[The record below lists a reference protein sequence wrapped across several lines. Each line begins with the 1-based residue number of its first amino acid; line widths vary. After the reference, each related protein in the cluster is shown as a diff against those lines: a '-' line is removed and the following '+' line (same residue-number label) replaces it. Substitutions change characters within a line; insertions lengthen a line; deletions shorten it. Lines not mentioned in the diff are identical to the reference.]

1 VRSIKINFHVHTNF
15 SYDGYNSFD
24 AIYKKAK
31 SIGLNAVAITDHD
44 TFNGVIEFKKWLRVN
59 KVNDF
64 QIIPAEEVTCSD
76 GTHIIGLFINNH
88 ISVASPID
96 VIKSIKDQNGLVF
109 FPHPMRKDGIFNS
122 EERDLALSGGGF
134 FEIFNAKI
142 DNGFNLEAQQQI
154 KNYPLLTPL
163 AGSDAHYNLDV
174 LKCYCEIPFHESIEQ
189 SVRELAKQK
198 KLRVMG
204 KEKYGSQNYFPVYY
218 KYKEFLRL
226 PQFLRDLAKTIFP
239 RWKNF
244 KERNQVVHLK
254 EIYSSL

>member
-1 VRSIKINFHVHTNF
+1 MSLIRINLHVHTRF
-15 SYDGYNSFD
+15 SYDGYNSFA
-24 AIYKKAK
+24 AIYRNAK
-31 SIGLNAVAITDHD
+31 SIGLDAVAITDHD
-44 TFNGVIEFKKWLRVN
+44 TFEGVLAFQKWLKEN

-64 QIIPAEEVTCSD
+64 QIIPAEEITCVD
-76 GTHIIGLFINNH
+76 GTHIIGLFINQH
-88 ISVASPID
+88 TPSASPVD
-96 VIKSIKDQNGLVF
+96 VIKSIKNQNGLVF

-122 EERDLALSGGGF
+122 EERDSALLAGDF

-154 KNYPLLTPL
+154 KNYPHLTPL

-189 SVRELAKQK
+189 SVRVLAKRK

-226 PQFLRDLAKTIFP
+226 PQFLRDLAKAIFP

-244 KERNQVVHLK
+244 RERNQVVRLK
-254 EIYSSL
+254 EIYTSL